1 MKLDNLKIQTKLLI
15 NVALPMIAILLISLV
30 AIFEQ
35 YSKKKEYE
43 YLEKVINLNTKI
55 SLLLH
60 ETQKERGATAGFISS
75 KGKKFAEKL
84 PAQRDNTNKKIKELK
99 NFLSSFDMDNL
110 ESTQKTLNSALLQLD
125 NVSSIRT
132 QVSDL
137 TISQKDAI
145 SYYTNMNSIFLNFIV
160 QTSKLSTDSDMTYNI
175 LSYYNFLMSKERAGI
190 ERAIGSAT
198 FANDKFFKGARSK
211 LESLVA
217 QQNSYMNSFISL
229 AYKEAIEF
237 KNKTIQGESVDEVNK
252 MRAILLGAKEVGG
265 FGIES
270 TYWFDTITK
279 KINQLKKVENYI
291 AKDINSKNLYVN
303 ESFIV
308 AKAIGNLL
316 HETQKERGA
325 TAGFLGSKGKKF
337 IQKLSKQRELTNNRL
352 KELNTILL
360 KFSLKSYNKN
370 IQNSIA
376 TAKELLK
383 NLNNIRTK
391 VDAQS
396 IKTKDAISYYTKMN
410 NSFLNTISASISIVQ
425 NPKETKNIIAYYNFL
440 MAKERAGIERAV
452 LANTFA
458 RNKFLPG
465 MKEKFT
471 KLVTEQNSFI
481 KSFLA
486 VANEDFKR
494 FYFKAMEDSAITEV
508 NRMRKI
514 AKDATTIGGF
524 GVDSGY
530 WFDTITK
537 KINFLKKTDD
547 YLSDNL
553 IKKSIEKYDEV
564 NTLFYMYLIVN
575 ILVLIVVNIIGYM
588 ISKNINRSTKLVYNG
603 VEQFMLYLNRDINEL
618 DTIKLDSEDELGQI
632 AKMANKNILK
642 INEDLEKD
650 MLGVGEAILTLNK
663 MEQGN
668 LKCRVHSKAANPQVQ
683 TFISTVNKTLDK
695 QSALFENI
703 LKVLNQYTNYNY
715 KSFICNEGIT
725 GEMKELVDGINK
737 LGESITTMLI
747 ENKQNGLTLDYSSNL
762 LLNNV
767 DSLNKNS
774 NDAAAAI
781 EETAAAL
788 EQITSNISNNVSN
801 VMQMANNAKSLT
813 DSASK
818 GQELAGKTTNSMD
831 EINNEVTSINDAITV
846 IDQIAFQ
853 TNILSLNAAVEAATA
868 GEAGKGFAVVAGEV
882 RNLASRSAEA
892 ANEIKVLVENASI
905 KANEGKKIAD
915 NMIEGY
921 ATLNNNIS
929 NTIDLIYNIES
940 SSKEQQKGISQIND
954 AIAAL
959 DSQTQQNASIASDT
973 HNIAIETDTIAK
985 LVVKATDEKEFNG
998 KDEQNRRKTPL
1009 NMDYDKNE
1017 RRKRESSIKKNS
1029 SYIQ

>member
-1 MKLDNLKIQTKLLI
+1 
-15 NVALPMIAILLISLV
+15 
-30 AIFEQ
+30 
-35 YSKKKEYE
+35 
-43 YLEKVINLNTKI
+43 
-55 SLLLH
+55 
-60 ETQKERGATAGFISS
+60 
-75 KGKKFAEKL
+75 
-84 PAQRDNTNKKIKELK
+84 
-99 NFLSSFDMDNL
+99 
-110 ESTQKTLNSALLQLD
+110 
-125 NVSSIRT
+125 
-132 QVSDL
+132 
-137 TISQKDAI
+137 
-145 SYYTNMNSIFLNFIV
+145 
-160 QTSKLSTDSDMTYNI
+160 
-175 LSYYNFLMSKERAGI
+175 
-190 ERAIGSAT
+190 
-198 FANDKFFKGARSK
+198 
-211 LESLVA
+211 
-217 QQNSYMNSFISL
+217 
-229 AYKEAIEF
+229 
-237 KNKTIQGESVDEVNK
+237 
-252 MRAILLGAKEVGG
+252 
-265 FGIES
+265 
-270 TYWFDTITK
+270 
-279 KINQLKKVENYI
+279 
-291 AKDINSKNLYVN
+291 
-303 ESFIV
+303 
-308 AKAIGNLL
+308 
-316 HETQKERGA
+316 
-325 TAGFLGSKGKKF
+325 
-337 IQKLSKQRELTNNRL
+337 
-352 KELNTILL
+352 
-360 KFSLKSYNKN
+360 
-370 IQNSIA
+370 
-376 TAKELLK
+376 
-383 NLNNIRTK
+383 
-391 VDAQS
+391 
-396 IKTKDAISYYTKMN
+396 
-410 NSFLNTISASISIVQ
+410 
-425 NPKETKNIIAYYNFL
+425 
-440 MAKERAGIERAV
+440 
-452 LANTFA
+452 
-458 RNKFLPG
+458 
-465 MKEKFT
+465 
-471 KLVTEQNSFI
+471 
-481 KSFLA
+481 
-486 VANEDFKR
+486 
-494 FYFKAMEDSAITEV
+494 
-508 NRMRKI
+508 
-514 AKDATTIGGF
+514 
-524 GVDSGY
+524 
-530 WFDTITK
+530 
-537 KINFLKKTDD
+537 
-547 YLSDNL
+547 
-553 IKKSIEKYDEV
+553 
-564 NTLFYMYLIVN
+564 
-575 ILVLIVVNIIGYM
+575 M

-892 ANEIKVLVENASI
+892 ANEIKILVENASI

-998 KDEQNRRKTPL
+998 KDEQNRRKNPL
-1009 NMDYDKNE
+1009 NMNYDKTE
-1017 RRKRESSIKKNS
+1017 RRKRESSIKNNTN
-1029 SYIQ
+1029 YIQ